1 MKMQAVYEADGVSCT
16 RVTTIGHE
24 MKAMHIH
31 DVYEVYMVLSSGVK
45 CFVNDRIYALEPGD
59 VMLFSS
65 ADLHRASMPQ
75 NVLYDRYVVTFPP
88 QLLRQHGGEKLL
100 DCFEAVRA
108 GGSHRLTLSVQEQ
121 QTLRGL
127 LRVLEAEAKQPVE
140 ADLGQWLA
148 LGQILLFLGRAYR
161 RVPQALPT
169 TRQSHNPQVRAVLEY
184 IDANFQKSITLD
196 ELSALCYLNK
206 HYLCRLFKQ
215 QTGFCIHD
223 YITYRRLA
231 CAAALL
237 REGKSV
243 SEAAGL
249 SGFGSDTFF
258 ITTFKKNVGVT
269 PYRYACRCRPEIM
282 DTP

>member
-1 MKMQAVYEADGVSCT
+1 MQAVYETDGVSCA
-16 RVTTIGHE
+16 RATTIGRE

-75 NVLYDRYVVTFPP
+75 DVLYDRYVVTFPP
-88 QLLRQHGGEKLL
+88 QVLRQHGGEKLL

-108 GGSHRLTLSVQEQ
+108 GGSHRLTLSAQEQ

-127 LRVLEAEAKQPVE
+127 LRTLEAEAKQPTE
-140 ADLGQWLA
+140 AALGQWLA
-148 LGQILLFLGRAYR
+148 LGQVLLFLGRAYR
-161 RVPQALPT
+161 RAPQALPAA
-169 TRQSHNPQVRAVLEY
+169 RQSRNPQVRAVLEH
-184 IDANFQKSITLD
+184 IDANFRQPVTLD

-206 HYLCRLFKQ
+206 YYLCRLFRRE
-215 QTGFCIHD
+215 TGFCIHD

-231 CAAALL
+231 CAVALL
-237 REGKSV
+237 RAGESV
-243 SEAAGL
+243 SAAAIA

-258 ITTFKKNVGVT
+258 ITTFKKHLGVT
-269 PYRYACRCRPEIM
+269 PYRYACQYSQQKNAE
-282 DTP
+282 